1 MRNISKNV
9 NNERKNKMLYY
20 IVMTQEWRGEVEAE
34 NEEDALEIA
43 DMFFSQQE
51 VDESVVV
58 LKED

>member
-1 MRNISKNV
+1 MRNIQKNV

-34 NEEDALEIA
+34 NEDDALEIA
-43 DMFFSQQE
+43 DMYFSQQE

>member
-1 MRNISKNV
+1 MKNIQKNV

-34 NEEDALEIA
+34 NEDDALEIA

>member
-1 MRNISKNV
+1 MKNIQKNV

-34 NEEDALEIA
+34 NEDDALEIA
-43 DMFFSQQE
+43 DMYFSQQE

>member
-1 MRNISKNV
+1 
-9 NNERKNKMLYY
+9 MLYY
-20 IVMTQEWRGEVEAE
+20 IVMIQEWRGEVEAE

-58 LKED
+58 LKEN

>member
-34 NEEDALEIA
+34 NEDDALEIA

>member
-1 MRNISKNV
+1 
-9 NNERKNKMLYY
+9 MLYY
-20 IVMTQEWRGEVEAE
+20 IEITQEWRGDIEAE

-58 LKED
+58 LKGD